1 MRDDTKEREEHELH
15 VKAALKNMP
24 SKAEIELMSYRFK
37 ALSEPSRLNILFTLE
52 GGELCVEH
60 ITEAVGGNQSAVSH
74 QLKTLKDNRIIKSR
88 RSGKN
93 VLYSISDHHVLV
105 MLEMARGHLNCNE

>member
-1 MRDDTKEREEHELH
+1 MSDNVKERHEHEERI
-15 VKAALKNMP
+15 KAALSSMP
-24 SKAEIELMSYRFK
+24 CEEELFLIGNRFK
-37 ALSEPSRLNILFTLE
+37 ALSEPSRLKILFTLE

-93 VLYSISDHHVLV
+93 ILYSISDNHVV
-105 MLEMARGHLNCNE
+105 TMLKMAKEHLNCNE